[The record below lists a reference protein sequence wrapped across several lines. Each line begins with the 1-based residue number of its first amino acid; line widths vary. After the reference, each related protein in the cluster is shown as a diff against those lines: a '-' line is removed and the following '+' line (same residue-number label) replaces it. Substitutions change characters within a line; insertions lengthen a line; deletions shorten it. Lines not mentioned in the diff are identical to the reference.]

1 MVRLWLLVL
10 GLVLSAFASEELS
23 LELDIRK
30 KKKTLVEVREFRE
43 MVSQLIR
50 EDYREI
56 APGLKVKKECKVER
70 GIASWYGGR
79 FHGRKTANGE
89 IYDLFKFTA
98 ASRTLPLGVYVLVRN
113 EENGK
118 VITVRINDRGPYV
131 DGRIIDLSQAAAY
144 KLGMMLDGVAMVQV
158 IPLKCLSPESL
169 TKYYDSIILDIANT
183 Y

>member
-1 MVRLWLLVL
+1 MRGLIALILLSL
-10 GLVLSAFASEELS
+10 GIALASEELS
-23 LELDIRK
+23 LEFRLK
-30 KKKTLVEVREFRE
+30 KKPHLSEIKEFRKTLSELLKEEYV
-43 MVSQLIR
+43 
-50 EDYREI
+50 EI
-56 APGLKVKKECKVER
+56 APGIRVKKGCKVER

-98 ASRTLPLGVYVLVRN
+98 ASRTLPLGTYVLVRN

-144 KLGMMLDGVAMVQV
+144 KLGMMLNGVAMVQV
-158 IPLKCLSPESL
+158 IPLRCLAPDSL
-169 TKYYDSIILDIANT
+169 TRYYDEIILDIANT